1 MIRLWEQPT
10 QLFLSNPGLLP
21 FAILSQKKD
30 KTELLREIAQKV
42 DTIQDRRVQGNV
54 AASASI
60 LAGLVLENDVITQLM
75 RRDIMRESVF
85 YQEIRREGIQQGRQ
99 EGIQEGLERGL
110 EQGLERGKEVVAV
123 NLLQAGMSMEQVVG
137 FTGLSMDLIQQLA
150 NRSNN

>member
-1 MIRLWEQPT
+1 M
-10 QLFLSNPGLLP
+10 
-21 FAILSQKKD
+21 
-30 KTELLREIAQKV
+30 

-85 YQEIRREGIQQGRQ
+85 YQEIRREGLQEGRQ
-99 EGIQEGLERGL
+99 EGIQQGL

-137 FTGLSMDLIQQLA
+137 FTGLSVDLIQQLA